1 MPKTAPGIILFS
13 ILSLLGF
20 CRGAYAQWAV
30 VDVGAIAQ
38 LVQQVQLMEQE
49 LQTAQNDLSQA
60 RAAYQ
65 STTGSRGMQNLLSGT
80 VRNYLSPTWPQLS
93 TLLAGPIQAQINAN
107 AVLTASQVAALSS
120 AEQQQL
126 TSARENAALLEV
138 ATQEAYATTSS
149 RFASI
154 QQLIDAIPTATD
166 QKGILD
172 LQARIEAEQGMLRND
187 ATKLNL
193 LYQAA
198 QAQEWAR
205 RQSVREQAVAGVG
218 NLRNLPALQL
228 P

>member
-1 MPKTAPGIILFS
+1 MPKTAPAIILFS
-13 ILSLLGF
+13 ALSLLGF
-20 CRGAYAQWAV
+20 CRGARAQWAV

-49 LQTAQNDLSQA
+49 LQTAQNDLSQT

-65 STTGSRGMQNLLSGT
+65 SMTGSRGMQNLLAGT

-93 TLLAGPIQAQINAN
+93 TSLAAPIQAQINAN
-107 AVLTASQVAALSS
+107 AVLTASQVAALSP

-126 TSARENAALLEV
+126 ASARENAALLEV

-154 QQLIDAIPTATD
+154 QQLINAIPMATD

-187 ATKLNL
+187 ATKLSL

-205 RQSVREQAVAGVG
+205 RQSVREQAVASVG
-218 NLRNLPALQL
+218 NLRNLPALRL

>member
-1 MPKTAPGIILFS
+1 MPKTAPAIALFS
-13 ILSLLGF
+13 ILSIFGY
-20 CRGAYAQWAV
+20 CRSAHAQWAV

-65 STTGSRGMQNLLSGT
+65 STTGSRGMQNLLAGT

-93 TLLAGPIQAQINAN
+93 ASLAGPIQAQINAN
-107 AVLTASQVAALSS
+107 AVLSASQVAALSS
-120 AEQQQL
+120 AEQQEL
-126 TSARENAALLEV
+126 ASARENAALLEV

-154 QQLIDAIPTATD
+154 QVLVDAIPTATD

-218 NLRNLPALQL
+218 NLRSLPALQL

>member
-1 MPKTAPGIILFS
+1 MPKTAPAVILFAA
-13 ILSLLGF
+13 LSLLGF

-65 STTGSRGMQNLLSGT
+65 STTGSRGMQNLLAGT

-93 TLLAGPIQAQINAN
+93 TSLAAPIQAQINSN
-107 AVLTASQVAALSS
+107 AVLTASQVAALSP

-126 TSARENAALLEV
+126 ASARENAALLEV

-154 QQLIDAIPTATD
+154 QQLINAIPTATD

-187 ATKLNL
+187 ATKLDL

-205 RQSVREQAVAGVG
+205 GQSVREEAVAGVG

>member
-1 MPKTAPGIILFS
+1 MRKTAPGIVLFS
-13 ILSLLGF
+13 ILSLFGF
-20 CRGAYAQWAV
+20 CRGAHAQWAV

-38 LVQQVQLMEQE
+38 LVQQVKLLEQE
-49 LQTAQNDLSQA
+49 LQTAQNDLNQA

-65 STTGSRGMQNLLSGT
+65 STTGSRGMQNLLAGT
-80 VRNYLSPTWPQLS
+80 VRNYLSPTWSQLGTS
-93 TLLAGPIQAQINAN
+93 LAAPVQAQVNAN
-107 AVLTASQVAALSS
+107 AVLSTSQVAALSP

-126 TSARENAALLEV
+126 ATARQNAALLEV

-198 QAQEWAR
+198 EAEEWAR
-205 RQSVREQAVAGVG
+205 RQSAREQAVASVG
-218 NLRNLPALQL
+218 NLRNLPALAL

>member
-1 MPKTAPGIILFS
+1 T
-13 ILSLLGF
+13 
-20 CRGAYAQWAV
+20 Q
-30 VDVGAIAQ
+30 
-38 LVQQVQLMEQE
+38 
-49 LQTAQNDLSQA
+49 
-60 RAAYQ
+60 
-65 STTGSRGMQNLLSGT
+65 
-80 VRNYLSPTWPQLS
+80 RNYLSSTWPQLTTS
-93 TLLAGPIQAQINAN
+93 LAAPIQAQVNAN
-107 AVLTASQVAALSS
+107 AVLTASQVAALSP

-126 TSARENAALLEV
+126 ASARENAALLEI

-198 QAQEWAR
+198 EAEEWAR
-205 RQSVREQAVAGVG
+205 RQSVREQAVADVG
-218 NLRNLPALQL
+218 NLRTLQALQL